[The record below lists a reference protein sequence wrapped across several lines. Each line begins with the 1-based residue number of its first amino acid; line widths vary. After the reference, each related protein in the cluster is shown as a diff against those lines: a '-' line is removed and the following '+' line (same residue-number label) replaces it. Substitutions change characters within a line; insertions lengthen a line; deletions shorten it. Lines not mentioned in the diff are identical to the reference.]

1 MKNLLFQSLDAFFL
15 DFDGVVI
22 ESADIKTEA
31 FYEIY
36 LPFGQQISAKA
47 KDYHLEFQGVN
58 RSVKFKEIHKIY
70 LGKEISTSEIED
82 LSIRFSDIVLNKI
95 MACPLVEGVIDFLEK
110 RQQDGI
116 PIFLLS
122 ATPHDELIL
131 ITEQKGLSAYFKEIY
146 GSPWKKPEA
155 GEKIITTYGFARD
168 KIVFIGD
175 STSDLEA
182 ATKLKT
188 KFLGRVLS
196 QKEHIFGDHPVI
208 ENFYQTL

>member
-1 MKNLLFQSLDAFFL
+1 MKNLLFQNVNAFFL

-36 LPFGQQISAKA
+36 LPFGQEIALKA
-47 KDYHLEFQGVN
+47 KDYHLKFQGVN
-58 RSVKFKEIHKIY
+58 RSEKFKEIHKIY
-70 LGKEISTSEIED
+70 LGREISTSETQAF
-82 LSIRFSDIVLNKI
+82 SAKFSDIVLNKI
-95 MACPLVEGVIDFLEK
+95 MACPLVDGVKDFLEK
-110 RQQDGI
+110 QQEDGI
-116 PIFLLS
+116 PVFLLS
-122 ATPHDELIL
+122 ATPHEELIF
-131 ITEQKGLSAYFKEIY
+131 ITEGKGLSAYFKELY

-155 GEKIITTYGFARD
+155 GEEIINTYGFSRD

-188 KFLGRVLS
+188 RFLGRVLS
-196 QKEHIFGDHPVI
+196 KTEHIFGNHPII
-208 ENFYQTL
+208 ENFYQLL